1 MLSDSIRFSTQKISS
16 TVLPI
21 PMVRLAISI
30 TVPVVLPSLRM
41 LRVVKPIT
49 MADRVR

>member
-1 MLSDSIRFSTQKISS
+1 MRCFIQKISLI
-16 TVLPI
+16 VLLI
-21 PMVRLAISI
+21 PMVRLVISI

-41 LRVVKPIT
+41 LRVVKRIT